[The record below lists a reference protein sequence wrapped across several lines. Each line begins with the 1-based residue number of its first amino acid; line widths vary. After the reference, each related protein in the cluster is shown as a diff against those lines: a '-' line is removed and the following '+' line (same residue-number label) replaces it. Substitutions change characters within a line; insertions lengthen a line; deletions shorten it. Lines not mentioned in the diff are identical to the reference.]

1 MLIQLKVQFRVLLR
15 TRDSSCQAEGV
26 KINHSLHTACHS
38 VFPRVN
44 AVYLMSEAV
53 IIMII
58 MIIITISSTKS
69 YWVREGGAFTLH
81 KLYNDPIQLL

>member
-1 MLIQLKVQFRVLLR
+1 MLIQLKVPFRVLLR

-44 AVYLMSEAV
+44 AVYLKSEAV
-53 IIMII
+53 II
-58 MIIITISSTKS
+58 IIITISSTKS

>member
-1 MLIQLKVQFRVLLR
+1 MLIQLKVPFRVLLR
-15 TRDSSCQAEGV
+15 TRDNCSSCQAEGV

-53 IIMII
+53 II
-58 MIIITISSTKS
+58 IIITISSTKS